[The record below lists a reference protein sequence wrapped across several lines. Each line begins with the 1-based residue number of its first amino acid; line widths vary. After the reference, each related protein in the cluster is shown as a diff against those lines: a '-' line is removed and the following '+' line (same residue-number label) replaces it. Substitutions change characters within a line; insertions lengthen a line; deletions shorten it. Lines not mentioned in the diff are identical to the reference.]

1 MDIKIND
8 QSKCEVFHII
18 FQNMKLYSESVNVMF
33 KTDRVF
39 IQTMDASHISIFE
52 LNIPSSWFDEYSVQK
67 DVVLGINTVLMFKI
81 LSTREKSQN
90 IHIFIE
96 NPESD
101 LLDMSFYSEKIIFN
115 KSFQIPLIDIDGD
128 QLSIPE
134 MEYEADFSLPA
145 ADFSQLVN
153 QLKIFGDNID
163 ISCSEHVIAL
173 HTKNTDS
180 GKMTVTIKIENLTSF
195 EIEEDKEVNISF
207 SLNHLCNIMQFNKIA
222 KDVNISLTTDNPL
235 KIKFIINED
244 ENAYI
249 VMYLAPR
256 ITDDE

>member
-1 MDIKIND
+1 MNVKINNPA
-8 QSKCEVFHII
+8 KCEVFHII
-18 FQNMKLYSESVNVMF
+18 FQNMKLYSDNVNVLF
-33 KTDRVF
+33 KTDCLF

-52 LNIPSSWFDEYSVQK
+52 LNIPSSWFDEYSVQQ
-67 DVVLGINTVLMFKI
+67 DITLGINTVLMFKI
-81 LSTREKSQN
+81 LSTREKTQN
-90 IHIFIE
+90 IHIHME
-96 NPESD
+96 NRD
-101 LLDMSFYSEKIIFN
+101 TDILDMCFSSEKVIFN
-115 KSFQIPLIDIDGD
+115 KSFQIPLMDIDGE

-153 QLKIFGDNID
+153 QLKLFGDNID
-163 ISCSEHVIAL
+163 ISCSEEEIAL
-173 HTKNTDS
+173 HTKTSES
-180 GKMTVTIKIENLTSF
+180 GMMTVKIKIDDLTSF
-195 EIEEDKEVNISF
+195 EIEENKELNISF

-222 KDVNISLTTDNPL
+222 SDVNLSLTAGYPL
-235 KIKFIINED
+235 KTKLVISET